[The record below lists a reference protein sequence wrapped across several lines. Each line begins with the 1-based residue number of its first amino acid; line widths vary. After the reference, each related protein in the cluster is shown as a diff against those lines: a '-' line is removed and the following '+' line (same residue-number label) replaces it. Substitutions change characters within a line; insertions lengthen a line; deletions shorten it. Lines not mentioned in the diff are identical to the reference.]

1 MPAGKLGYAGDG
13 PDIHIELN
21 GISLMKSKAN
31 QSQGMLLFRLTQQQL
46 FAIGTLKVKEIVPFT
61 PLTAIPHS
69 HPTVL
74 GAVSLRGHTLP
85 VIDMARAVGYRP
97 IPAEERSRC
106 FIIITDCRRT
116 LVGFL
121 VRGIERISECNWH
134 DILPPPASLG
144 NNVFVTGVT
153 RINEQ
158 LIQLL
163 DVELILSRIFPDD
176 PEHLY
181 PLLTDVQREVLK
193 PMRILLVDDSSVA
206 RKQLMNA
213 LDYINIP
220 YQVSGN
226 GNDAFT
232 LLKEAAERGQP
243 IDILVSD
250 IEMPG
255 LDGYELAF
263 EVQSDARLAKAYI
276 ILHTSLS
283 SEISVERAHQVG
295 AHEALTKFEANELV
309 QAMLRGAEHH
319 KALQS

>member
-1 MPAGKLGYAGDG
+1 MT
-13 PDIHIELN
+13 
-21 GISLMKSKAN
+21 SKAN
-31 QSQGMLLFRLTQQQL
+31 QSQGMLLFHLSAQQS
-46 FAIGTLKVKEIVPFT
+46 FAIGTLKVKEIVPYT
-61 PLTAIPHS
+61 QLTAIPNS

-74 GAVSLRGHTLP
+74 GAANMRGATIP
-85 VIDMARAVGYRP
+85 VIDMAMAVGYRP
-97 IPAEERSRC
+97 ISKEEMPHC

-121 VRGIERISECNWH
+121 VRGIDKITECNWR
-134 DILPPPASLG
+134 DIAPPPTALG
-144 NNVFVTGVT
+144 HNVFVTGVT
-153 RINEQ
+153 RVNGQ

-163 DVELILSRIFPDD
+163 DVELILSRVYPDD
-176 PEHLY
+176 PSHLY
-181 PLLTDVQREVLK
+181 PVLTDVQRERIK

-206 RKQLMNA
+206 RRQLMAA

-220 YQVSGN
+220 YEVCTN
-226 GNDAFT
+226 GKDALT
-232 LLKEAAERGQP
+232 LLQQRASQKTP

-263 EVQSDARLAKAYI
+263 EVQSDSKLAKAYI

-295 AHEALTKFEANELV
+295 AHEALTKFEANELI

-319 KALQS
+319 ERLLK